1 MARGQDGSLRLSC
14 MTLTFTAPRRF
25 IPTLSTPRR
34 VLPAHLADE
43 VANVQRNCRTTD
55 VSLPDLPGP
64 EKAKSLAMP
73 GDRGRGSNVV
83 GLTMSSAERQS
94 PQTRERKTQN

>member
-1 MARGQDGSLRLSC
+1 VNSWR
-14 MTLTFTAPRRF
+14 
-25 IPTLSTPRR
+25 TPGR

-55 VSLPDLPGP
+55 VSVPDLPGP

-73 GDRGRGSNVV
+73 GDRGRGCDDVQ
-83 GLTMSSAERQS
+83 R
-94 PQTRERKTQN
+94 